1 MTGRNEFASIV
12 DKPLT
17 ANQAARAA
25 KILKALADPVRLRLL
40 SNITSRYPEEVC
52 VCDVVEWFDLTQ
64 PTISHHLK
72 VLRLAG
78 LLDSERRSTWVYYR
92 AVPDTLRLVATMLGG
107 AGAPASFEPALTA

>member
-1 MTGRNEFASIV
+1 LTGRNEFSSIAE
-12 DKPLT
+12 KPMT
-17 ANQAARAA
+17 ANQAVRAV

-40 SNITSRYPEEVC
+40 SNIASRYPREVC

-92 AVPDTLRLVATMLGG
+92 VVPETLQSVATMLGG
-107 AGAPASFEPALTA
+107 VGESSWESALTA